1 MLLTILRKLALAAAV
16 TSVALSSTVA
26 GAVTVAAV
34 TGATVQSQDVSSEA
48 TKEDPFFP
56 DSRPFDFQAFQSASD
71 ATTCGGKPLPV
82 ISVDN
87 SYAVCV
93 NDAVRTI
100 HPEDRVAFHVKVSLS
115 EHGQKHVLRQF
126 SLVSTVGLP
135 VMFETSEQVGYLAAE
150 THAETPTVAV
160 QSPAPEEAASLAFD
174 PIGRSNDGKWLV
186 QTRVV
191 LASRGILKTY
201 RTADG
206 TAFKSVDGNL
216 AKGTYTALFQ
226 SGESETYHVGDAEI
240 EVTVLSLPRL

>member
-1 MLLTILRKLALAAAV
+1 
-16 TSVALSSTVA
+16 
-26 GAVTVAAV
+26 
-34 TGATVQSQDVSSEA
+34 VSPEA
-48 TKEDPFFP
+48 TKKDPFFP
-56 DSRPFDFQAFQSASD
+56 DSRPFDFRAFQFASD

-93 NDAVRTI
+93 DDVVRTI
-100 HPEDRVAFHVKVSLS
+100 HPEDRVAFNVKVSLS
-115 EHGQKHVLRQF
+115 EHGQKNVLQQF

-135 VMFETSEQVGYLAAE
+135 VMYETSEQAGYLAAE
-150 THAETPTVAV
+150 IHAETPIVAV
-160 QSPAPEEAASLAFD
+160 QSPAPEEAVSLSFD

-201 RTADG
+201 LTADG
-206 TAFKSVDGNL
+206 SVFRSVDGNL
-216 AKGTYTALFQ
+216 AKGTFTSLFP
-226 SGESETYHVGDAEI
+226 SGTSQTYHAGDAEI